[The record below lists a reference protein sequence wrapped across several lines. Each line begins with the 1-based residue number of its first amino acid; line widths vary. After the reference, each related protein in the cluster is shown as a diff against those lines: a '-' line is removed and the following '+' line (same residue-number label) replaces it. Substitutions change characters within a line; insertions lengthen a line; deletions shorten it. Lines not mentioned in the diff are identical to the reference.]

1 MKKIASLLVVSGI
14 ATLSSMQANAQ
25 SKFEGAYGQV
35 GVGFTSATPSL
46 TNSVLRP
53 PAGNTPSSYTY
64 NTSIDSTNSFTGAVG
79 LGYTFAVAPKFTIGL
94 GVDYLPFNGSS
105 ANFTQTNSNLSPS
118 STTYSWK
125 QKQSFDLYIA
135 PGVEVTPDG
144 MLYGKF
150 GYAGTSIGY
159 GSGGSQNLTGYL
171 VGLGYKQF
179 ITSGFYGFIE
189 GNYTSYGE
197 KTLTA
202 TGPWNSGTTGTYTN
216 TAQFSANA
224 FTGLIGVGYKF

>member
-1 MKKIASLLVVSGI
+1 MKKNLLAAALLTVA
-14 ATLSSMQANAQ
+14 ATGAMAQ

-35 GVGFTSATPSL
+35 GVGFSSVTPSL

-64 NTSIDSTNSFTGAVG
+64 NTSIDSTNSFTGAIG

-94 GVDYLPFNGSS
+94 GGDYSPFNGNSG
-105 ANFTQTNSNLSPS
+105 NFTQTNSSLSPS
-118 STTYSWK
+118 SSTYSWK

-135 PGVEVTPDG
+135 PGFEVTPDG

-150 GYAGTSIGY
+150 GYAATSISY
-159 GSGGSQNLTGYL
+159 ATSGSQNLSGYL

-197 KTLTA
+197 QTLTA
-202 TGPWNSGTTGTYTN
+202 TGAWNSGTTGTYTN
-216 TAQFSANA
+216 TAKFSANA